1 VEDHPVDSGASAAHR
16 RGHLDRVASQGGIG
30 VIRGRAGQQPTRMQ
44 IQHRSEI
51 ELAFV
56 GGDLG
61 DVLCR
66 PPNYADDYINGVLW

>member
-16 RGHLDRVASQGGIG
+16 RGHLHRVARQGGIA
-30 VIRGRAGQQPTRMQ
+30 VIRGRAGQQAARMQ

-56 GGDLG
+56 GDLG

-66 PPNYADDYINGVLW
+66 PLNYADDFSNGVLR